1 MGVTGKCNFEPLEW
15 QLRNIQPNGYS
26 GPAEQLSS
34 TGDGIQ
40 PISSGEQQKL
50 HQPNKVNSKQFE
62 ELVNIISFIFAKMA
76 NQTTINH
83 HLQVLVM
90 RLGMASTLVP
100 TVTQGF

>member
-15 QLRNIQPNGYS
+15 QLRNLQPNSYS
-26 GPAEQLSS
+26 GPAEQLGS

-40 PISSGEQQKL
+40 PINNG
-50 HQPNKVNSKQFE
+50 E